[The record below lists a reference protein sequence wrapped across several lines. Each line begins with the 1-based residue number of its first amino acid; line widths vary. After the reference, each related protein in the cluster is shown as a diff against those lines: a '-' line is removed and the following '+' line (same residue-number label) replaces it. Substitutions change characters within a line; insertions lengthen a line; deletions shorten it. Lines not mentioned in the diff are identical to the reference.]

1 MAILLLKTVPAKSR
15 TVPLLI
21 QRGEWSEA
29 VEAAVESNDSSLLAF
44 VLKSATEQN
53 QDSLVRD
60 CITKHL
66 IALDSWLKMHPDEP
80 QKAQLLEKSGLL
92 RDSLFIRFKEGE
104 PEDQLAKKAK
114 ENNDILDFDYFQQ
127 IAALKNVCNTYNIDY
142 DQSMTTYDA
151 FDKIIE
157 MRQPNILK
165 QAAKMLKLQPDEVL
179 ARRIFVS
186 QKTGQE
192 DLINEAAK
200 DASPEVLYY
209 TFLNLMD
216 DGNVDLANKI
226 KSFIKEDSYLTPL
239 IEQRTAK

>member
-1 MAILLLKTVPAKSR
+1 MMLLTRLLKC
-15 TVPLLI
+15 
-21 QRGEWSEA
+21 
-29 VEAAVESNDSSLLAF
+29 D
-44 VLKSATEQN
+44 N
-53 QDSLVRD
+53 Q
-60 CITKHL
+60 I
-66 IALDSWLKMHPDEP
+66 
-80 QKAQLLEKSGLL
+80 
-92 RDSLFIRFKEGE
+92 
-104 PEDQLAKKAK
+104 
-114 ENNDILDFDYFQQ
+114 
-127 IAALKNVCNTYNIDY
+127 
-142 DQSMTTYDA
+142 
-151 FDKIIE
+151 
-157 MRQPNILK
+157 
-165 QAAKMLKLQPDEVL
+165 LKLQPDEAL